1 VKTVA
6 LVGRTNVGKSTL
18 FNRLCGRRL
27 AIVHD
32 RAGVTRDRK
41 EGIAAL
47 KDITF
52 RAIDT
57 AGLEETTSLAKAM
70 WNQTEIAIKE
80 ADIVLMIVDARS
92 GLSPLDEKLA
102 KIFRG

>member
-1 VKTVA
+1 MKTIA

-18 FNRLCGRRL
+18 FNRLVGRRM

-41 EGIAAL
+41 EATATL

-52 RAIDT
+52 RVIDT
-57 AGLEETTSLAKAM
+57 AGLEETTSLAEAM
-70 WNQTEIAIKE
+70 WKQTETAIQE
-80 ADIVLMIVDARS
+80 ADIIFMIGDAR
-92 GLSPLDEKLA
+92 GEITRLDE
-102 KIFRG
+102 R